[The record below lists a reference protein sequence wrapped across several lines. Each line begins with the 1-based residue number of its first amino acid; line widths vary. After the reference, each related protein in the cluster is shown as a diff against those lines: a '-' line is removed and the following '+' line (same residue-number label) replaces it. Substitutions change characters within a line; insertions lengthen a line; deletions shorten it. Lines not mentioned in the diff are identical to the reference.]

1 MPASCWK
8 KAPDDSRA
16 LSALPRECPLPP
28 PLPGLKLPPPLL
40 PLPPP
45 FPATREFEPRPGN
58 RMRRRRGSE
67 VRQPSAFG
75 RAKRQRPRI
84 ELGSLFG
91 TSLPV
96 LLNLHEKDRFG
107 QS

>member
-1 MPASCWK
+1 ACPCMPASCWK

-16 LSALPRECPLPP
+16 LSALPRECPLP
-28 PLPGLKLPPPLL
+28 LPGLKLPPPLL

-45 FPATREFEPRPGN
+45 RPATREFEPRPGD
-58 RMRRRRGSE
+58 RMRRGPE
-67 VRQPSAFG
+67 IQQPIAFG

-84 ELGSLFG
+84 ELGSPFG
-91 TSLPV
+91 TSLSV